1 MSNENHTS
9 MILVTNLTVKRND
22 QVILS
27 DISFSLGA
35 NEHLAIIGNAASGK
49 TTLGKAIANKIF
61 FEGKVNFFL
70 PQLPKIVFIEQQHG
84 LKNKVNTT
92 DMYYQQR
99 FNSFDA
105 EDTITVHEY
114 FLNHQRALEIIGEL
128 NLEYLLHRPLI
139 QLSNGEN
146 KKIQLAKHLSENPDI
161 IILDNPF
168 LGLDIDTRKFLN
180 LYLNK
185 LSKEGKICI
194 LITSPLEIPDFINRV
209 LELRAGKMMF
219 FETRQNYIYQQS
231 KKQFNTPIHNKPIPT
246 NHLYIYDDFSHAVDM
261 KDVNIK
267 YGEVKLLEQINW
279 TIKRG
284 ERWHLKGHNG
294 AGKSTLLSLIT
305 GDNPQAYAIN
315 LSLFDRRRGTGESI
329 WDIKK
334 KIGFLSPELHLYYEK
349 TTTFSNTIGSGFFD
363 SIGLFQKLT
372 ESQQNLV
379 DEWIEC
385 IGCKNLKDK
394 YLYELSISQQRMA
407 LLTRA
412 FIKNPPLLILD
423 EPCQGLDQIQK
434 KDMLELIDAVCQ
446 DPAKTLIYV
455 SHYDDEIP
463 RCITKSLHLK
473 EGKLEMVE

>member
-1 MSNENHTS
+1 MNNENHDS
-9 MILVTNLTVKRND
+9 RILVNNLTVKRND

-61 FEGKVNFFL
+61 FEGKINFFF
-70 PQLPKIVFIEQQHG
+70 PDQPRIVFIEQQHG
-84 LKNKVNTT
+84 LKNKFNTT
-92 DMYYQQR
+92 DLYYQQR

-105 EDTITVHEY
+105 EDSITVNEY
-114 FLNHQRALEIIGEL
+114 FLHHQSALEIIDEL

-146 KKIQLAKHLSENPDI
+146 KKIQLAKYLSENPDI
-161 IILDNPF
+161 IVLDNPF
-168 LGLDIDTRKFLN
+168 LGLDIETRKFLN

-185 LSKEGKICI
+185 LSQEGKICI

-209 LELRAGKMMF
+209 LELRAGKMMV
-219 FETRQNYIYQQS
+219 FETREKYFYQLS
-231 KKQFNTPIHNKPIPT
+231 KKQFTITSNNKPVPT
-246 NHLYIYDDFSHAVDM
+246 NTLHTYNDFSHAVDM
-261 KDVNIK
+261 KEVNIK
-267 YGEVKLLEQINW
+267 YGDVKLLEHINW

-334 KIGFLSPELHLYYEK
+334 KIGFLSPELHLFYEK

-372 ESQQNLV
+372 ESQLNLV

-385 IGCKNLKDK
+385 IGCKNIKDK

-434 KDMLELIDAVCQ
+434 KEMLELIDAVCQ
-446 DPAKTLIYV
+446 DPTKTLIYV

-463 RCITKSLHLK
+463 WCISNSLHLR